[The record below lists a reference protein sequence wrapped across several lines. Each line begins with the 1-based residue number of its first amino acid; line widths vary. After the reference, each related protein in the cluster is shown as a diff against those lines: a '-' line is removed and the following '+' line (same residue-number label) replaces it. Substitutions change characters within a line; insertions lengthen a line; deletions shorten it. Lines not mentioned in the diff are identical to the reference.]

1 MTSSTL
7 PFRLDGDVAIVSG
20 AGSALSGRSITFHFV
35 QSAERNSGQVGN
47 GRATAI
53 TLARQGAKVAL
64 LDYDLQA
71 AEETK
76 RMIDEEGGISQVIQ
90 CDVSDEDACRT
101 AVEKTVELF
110 GKVNILVNVVG
121 IFGAPGNAIEV
132 DLDGWDRVMKVN
144 VKSMV
149 MMSRFAIPEMIKQG
163 GGSIV
168 NLSSVSGLVGG
179 TAGLLYSTSKG
190 TIVQLTRAMAAD
202 HGSDRIRSVQF
213 KHHFFSTAFTVSRV
227 NCVAPG
233 AVYTPMVQGPQGMSN
248 ETRKARA
255 EASLLKIEGTAWDVA
270 HAILYLASHEARYI
284 TGVVLPVDGGVM
296 AGSSFKPGTI
306 GNNEVDPYKKPQD
319 LLEVS
324 PKGLVPGL
332 KFNNFTPPKALNE
345 STVILEYLN
354 DAGTTSNGRSLL
366 PPVSN
371 PYARALVRLQCD
383 HISRSLVP
391 AFYRYLQAQDP
402 EAQIKGGKDF
412 LDSIETLV
420 SLFERTEKEVYL
432 DHKSGAAGEG
442 ERQSLRAGLGL
453 WVEDNQDLGMADVM
467 AGPWLFRAT
476 NVLKHYR
483 GFELP
488 SGTKFNVYIKRLFE
502 NPAFKSTCSTEELYL
517 DSYERYAFNRPNT
530 SQVANAINSGRGLP

>member
-1 MTSSTL
+1 MSSPTL

-20 AGSALSGRSITFHFV
+20 AGSAL
-35 QSAERNSGQVGN
+35 SGQVGN

-64 LDYDLQA
+64 LDYDLEA

-76 RMIDEEGGISQVIQ
+76 RMIDEEGCTSQVIQ

-121 IFGAPGNAIEV
+121 IFGAPGTAIEV
-132 DLDGWDRVMKVN
+132 DLDGWDRTMKVN

-202 HGSDRIRSVQF
+202 HGPDRI
-213 KHHFFSTAFTVSRV
+213 RV

-233 AVYTPMVQGPQGMSN
+233 AVYTPMVSLGTPILNGCSVVVKVQGPQGMSN

-255 EASLLKIEGTAWDVA
+255 DASLLKIEGTAWDVA
-270 HAILYLASHEARYI
+270 H
-284 TGVVLPVDGGVM
+284 D
-296 AGSSFKPGTI
+296 
-306 GNNEVDPYKKPQD
+306 EVDPYKKPQD

-332 KFNNFTPPKALNE
+332 KFNNFTPPRALNE

-354 DAGTTSNGRSLL
+354 D
-366 PPVSN
+366 
-371 PYARALVRLQCD
+371 
-383 HISRSLVP
+383 RSLVP

-402 EAQIKGGKDF
+402 EAQIKGGKEF
-412 LDSIETLV
+412 LDSIEALV

-488 SGTKFNVYIKRLFE
+488 SGTKFNAYIKRLFE
-502 NPAFKSTCSTEELYL
+502 NSAFKSTCSTEELYL
-517 DSYERYAFNRPNT
+517 DSYERYGGASRRHLLYVVTKDLMIFRRRYAFNRPNT